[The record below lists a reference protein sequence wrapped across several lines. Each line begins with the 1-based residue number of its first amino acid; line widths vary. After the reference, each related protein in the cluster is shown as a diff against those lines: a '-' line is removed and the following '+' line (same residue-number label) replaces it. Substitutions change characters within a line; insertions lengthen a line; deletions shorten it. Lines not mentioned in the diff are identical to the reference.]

1 MWLFGDRALE
11 DMKAKWAHMSGPMSH
26 MADGCTMVCTLN
38 PALGG
43 RGRRPIWSIE
53 QASQPAR
60 VRHCLIFFFFFW
72 SYGTWKLVFTPK
84 KAILG
89 EWNILVRYN
98 TMETF
103 KKDQMTGEWLPWMA
117 WEQHTTVG
125 RNMDRPCLHFRCAL
139 LSLMRPWEYTSDY
152 LNPTFLVR
160 RGVERN
166 NS

>member
-1 MWLFGDRALE
+1 MTIWRQSSWRYEGKVSPYEWTHVPHGWWMHNGVHFKPSIRRQRQKANLVNRA
-11 DMKAKWAHMSGPMSH
+11 GQP
-26 MADGCTMVCTLN
+26 
-38 PALGG
+38 
-43 RGRRPIWSIE
+43 
-53 QASQPAR
+53 ASQSKTLS
-60 VRHCLIFFFFFW
+60 HFFFFW